1 MAVLR
6 PDQYRNIVMV
16 GHSGCGKTSLCE
28 ALLHKA
34 GVTTRLG
41 SIPDKTSILDYTE
54 EAREK
59 LSSTDSALCHLM
71 HKGLHVNIVDT
82 PGTQAF
88 VGPAIAGLT
97 AAELAVLVI
106 SATSGIQVNTRAMFD
121 RARKFG
127 LGCWIVINH
136 IDAPNVD
143 LAQLLSDVQETFG
156 KQCVPLNLPVNGGK
170 GVVDCLA
177 NASGKSD
184 FGDVGEAPPIFA
196 QAAGAPL
203 VYAGATVPRPAL
215 EAVIVPKDSPIRSVA
230 DLKGKR
236 VAYNKGSN
244 VQYFLVKLLEK
255 HGLKYG
261 DVQSIFLAPADARA
275 AFERGAIDAWII
287 WDPFLA
293 AAQKQLDARLLV
305 DATGVVNNRA
315 YYFTSRDFATKNAD
329 VLRIA
334 IEEVNAI
341 DTWVSKNKDAAA
353 AELSA
358 VLGLDKSITDLY
370 LSRARFGT
378 APVTREILAEQQAIA
393 DTFFD
398 LKLIPKKL
406 NLLHAAPVDL

>member
-1 MAVLR
+1 MNELNRFSLQRRHLLAASAATAAAGAIPSAWAQASGAPRVLR
-6 PDQYRNIVMV
+6 V
-16 GHSGCGKTSLCE
+16 GHQKGWLSILKGRGTLEKRLAPLGVKVTWTEFNAGPVQLE
-28 ALLHKA
+28 ALN
-34 GVTTRLG
+34 VG
-41 SIPDKTSILDYTE
+41 SI
-54 EAREK
+54 
-59 LSSTDSALCHLM
+59 
-71 HKGLHVNIVDT
+71 
-82 PGTQAF
+82 
-88 VGPAIAGLT
+88 
-97 AAELAVLVI
+97 
-106 SATSGIQVNTRAMFD
+106 
-121 RARKFG
+121 
-127 LGCWIVINH
+127 
-136 IDAPNVD
+136 
-143 LAQLLSDVQETFG
+143 
-156 KQCVPLNLPVNGGK
+156 
-170 GVVDCLA
+170 
-177 NASGKSD
+177 D

-215 EAVIVPKDSPIRSVA
+215 EAVVVPKDSPIRSVA

-255 HGLKYG
+255 HGLKYA
-261 DVQSIFLAPADARA
+261 DVQSVFLAPADARA

-293 AAQKQLDARLLV
+293 AAQKQLDARLLA

-315 YYFTSRDFATKNAD
+315 YYFTSRDFATQNAD
-329 VLRIA
+329 VLRVA

-341 DTWVSKNKDAAA
+341 DTWASRNKDAAA

-358 VLGLDKSITDLY
+358 VLGLDKSITALY
-370 LSRARFGT
+370 LNRARFGT

-398 LKLIPKKL
+398 LRLIPKKL